1 MDSEGTELEGNRRM
15 VEATERQAI
24 PLLFLVNL
32 HKNRTCLDRRK
43 NA

>member
-1 MDSEGTELEGNRRM
+1 MDSDGTELEGKAGV
-15 VEATERQAI
+15 VEAIERQAI

-32 HKNRTCLDRRK
+32 HQNRTCAQPRE